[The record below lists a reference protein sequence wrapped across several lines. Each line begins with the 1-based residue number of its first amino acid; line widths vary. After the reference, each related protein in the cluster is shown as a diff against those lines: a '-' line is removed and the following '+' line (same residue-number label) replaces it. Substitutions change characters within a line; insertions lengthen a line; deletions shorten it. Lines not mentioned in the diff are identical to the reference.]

1 MSGSGGRDMTYL
13 VYLLAGIFLPLF
25 PLSMLFNILHS
36 RISHPLLRSLL
47 LLIWPQIG
55 LAIIFAFQLEVPD
68 WIKLW
73 SLLTALLYALR
84 SLTLRELGLWT
95 SFVGTSAWVLLWV
108 LFDNGMNTIQLQLFA
123 LGMSVPL
130 LMMALLAAGL
140 KQRFGAAYLGLYNGL
155 AHSIP
160 RFTGVLVMVV
170 LAVVATPLFPTFFA
184 MLTIIMKT
192 ITVTPMLAVGVGII
206 WLLWSWSGARLL
218 QGLIVGPQ
226 QHTVADL
233 SPTNLWF
240 SIAVL
245 AGLVYV
251 GAYCL
256 GGLS

>member
-1 MSGSGGRDMTYL
+1 MTYL

-25 PLSMLFNILHS
+25 PLSMLLNILYA
-36 RISHPLLRSLL
+36 RMRHPLLRSLL

-55 LAIIFAFQLEVPD
+55 LAVIFAFHLDVPD

-108 LFDNGMNTIQLQLFA
+108 LFDNSTNTLQLQLFA
-123 LGMSVPL
+123 LGISVPL
-130 LMMALLAAGL
+130 MMMALLGAGL
-140 KQRFGAAYLGLYNGL
+140 EQRFGAAYLGLYSGL

-184 MLTIIMKT
+184 MLAMIMKT
-192 ITVTPMLAVGVGII
+192 IPVTPMLAMGVGVV

-218 QGLIVGPQ
+218 QGLIVGP
-226 QHTVADL
+226 HSHAVVDL
-233 SPTNLWF
+233 SQTNLWV

-245 AGLVYV
+245 AGLVFV

-256 GGLS
+256 GALL